1 MNERPSLRCSHAVP
15 GNASSTEAIGSVPP
29 QISRE
34 QVVAIIPARYA
45 SSRFPG
51 KAIVDLDGK
60 PMIQWVYE
68 RTSQAAGVGRVL
80 VATDD
85 ERIFQVVQGFGGAAV
100 MTSRSH
106 PTGTDRL
113 AEVAARLDAE
123 LIVNVQG
130 DEPLIEP
137 SAIDAAIA
145 PCAKDPTLVMS
156 TLRCP
161 ILTVDELFD
170 ISITKVVVDAQDF
183 ALYFSK
189 APIPYHRD
197 GWGPIISMVPR
208 LRLAGGTPPVVG
220 WRHIGLYVYRRTFLL
235 TFALLPQTPLER
247 LEQLEQLRALEH
259 GYRLKV
265 VPTPY
270 VSIGVDTPED
280 VAKVRRLLRGAT

>member
-1 MNERPSLRCSHAVP
+1 M
-15 GNASSTEAIGSVPP
+15 SSDEAIGSLSP
-29 QISRE
+29 QISPA

-51 KAIVDLDGK
+51 KALVDIAGK

-68 RTSQAAGVGRVL
+68 RTCQAAGVGHVL

-85 ERIFQVVQGFGGAAV
+85 ARILQVVQGFGGHAV
-100 MTSRSH
+100 MTSPSH

-137 SAIDAAIA
+137 AAIDAAIA
-145 PCAKDPTLVMS
+145 PCAEDPTLVMS

-161 ILTVDELFD
+161 IPTVDELFD
-170 ISITKVVVDAQDF
+170 ISITKVVCDAQDF

-197 GWGPIISMVPR
+197 AWGPLTSMIPR
-208 LRLAGGTPPVVG
+208 LRLAGGTAPVVG

-235 TFALLPQTPLER
+235 AFARLPQTPLER

-259 GYRLKV
+259 GYRIKV

-280 VAKVRRLLRGAT
+280 VAKVRRLLRGER

>member
-1 MNERPSLRCSHAVP
+1 MSDRPSLRCSHSIP
-15 GNASSTEAIGSVPP
+15 SSASSDDATGSVPP
-29 QISRE
+29 QISRD

-51 KAIVDLDGK
+51 KAIVDIAGK

-68 RTSQAAGVGRVL
+68 RTCQADGVGRVL

-85 ERIFQVVQGFGGAAV
+85 ERIFHVVQRFGGTAV
-100 MTSRSH
+100 MTSSSH

-113 AEVAARLDAE
+113 AEVAATLDAE
-123 LIVNVQG
+123 IIVNVQG

-145 PCAKDPTLVMS
+145 PFIEDPTLVMS

-161 ILTVDELFD
+161 IPTLDELFD
-170 ISITKVVVDAQDF
+170 ISITKVVIDAQDF

-197 GWGPIISMVPR
+197 SWGPISGMVPR

-235 TFALLPQTPLER
+235 AFTRLPQTPLER

-259 GYRLKV
+259 GYRIKV
-265 VPTPY
+265 VPTQY

-280 VAKVRRLLRGAT
+280 VAKVKRLLREAT

>member
-1 MNERPSLRCSHAVP
+1 MSDHCSASGSDCIPSATFPREEQ
-15 GNASSTEAIGSVPP
+15 GTGSPHI
-29 QISRE
+29 QRD

-51 KAIVDLDGK
+51 KPIVDIAGK

-68 RTSQAAGVGRVL
+68 RTRQASGVGRVL

-85 ERIFQVVQGFGGAAV
+85 RRIHQVVVDFGGEAV
-100 MTSRSH
+100 MTSPTH

-113 AEVAARLDAE
+113 AEVASSLDAL

-137 SAIDAAIA
+137 TAIDAALA
-145 PCAKDPTLVMS
+145 PFADDPTLVMS

-161 ILTVDELFD
+161 IPTLDELFD
-170 ISITKVVVDAQDF
+170 ISITKVVVDTHDF

-197 GWGPIISMVPR
+197 EWGPMASMVPR
-208 LRLAGGTPPVVG
+208 LRLSGGTAPTLG

-235 TFALLPQTPLER
+235 EFARLPQTPLER

-259 GYRLKV
+259 GYRIKV
-265 VPTPY
+265 VPTPS

-280 VAKVRRLLRGAT
+280 LAKVRQLLRGEA